1 MRYDKDDA
9 FCEVY
14 GFTLN
19 NLVWGYL
26 LENRRIGIAVGDM
39 AKELGI
45 SRPKAYQIIEEFTKK
60 RYVVKSRIIGK
71 TQLYELDKDN
81 PIVKIYIRNFKEC
94 IQMVVDEYKS
104 KKNNHSGNMS
114 TSISTKSL

>member
-1 MRYDKDDA
+1 MKYDKDDI

-26 LENRRIGIAVGDM
+26 IENLRVGIAVGDM

-60 RYVVKSRIIGK
+60 KYTFKSRIIGK
-71 TQLYELDKDN
+71 TQLYELNKDN
-81 PIVKIYIRNFKEC
+81 NIVKIYIRNFKEC
-94 IQMVVDEYKS
+94 IQGVVDEYKI
-104 KKNNHSGNMS
+104 KKNHSENIRLSVNVKGV
-114 TSISTKSL
+114 